1 VDHFCLGKNIK
12 VKVCADSSCRL
23 FDIFVYIHSTAF
35 YEYFLFFFLRIIFQ
49 KQWHGPVVVVH
60 AQWQLGW
67 CVMLVIQLDSVCSV
81 GAATAAM
88 KCSFE

>member
-1 VDHFCLGKNIK
+1 MN
-12 VKVCADSSCRL
+12 
-23 FDIFVYIHSTAF
+23 
-35 YEYFLFFFLRIIFQ
+35 FFFLRIIFQ